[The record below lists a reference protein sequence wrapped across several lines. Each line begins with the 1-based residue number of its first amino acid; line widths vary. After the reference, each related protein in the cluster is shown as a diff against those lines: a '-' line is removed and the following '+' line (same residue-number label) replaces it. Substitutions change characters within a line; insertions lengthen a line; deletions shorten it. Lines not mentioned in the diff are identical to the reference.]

1 MTCPICH
8 RPTSWANNSW
18 RPFCSE
24 RCQLTDLGTWAAE
37 QYRVPG
43 DPLTVEPDRHETDAS
58 GESARTLTSSP
69 LASFGK
75 LAKVTAS
82 FTFD

>member
-1 MTCPICH
+1 MPAMTCPLC
-8 RPTSWANNSW
+8 RNATNWESNPW

-43 DPLTVEPDRHETDAS
+43 PNLTMELPSQDAS
-58 GESARTLTSSP
+58 EADIN
-69 LASFGK
+69 FGRPDSDLPK
-75 LAKVTAS
+75 KPRVG
-82 FTFD
+82 

>member
-1 MTCPICH
+1 MLCPLC
-8 RPTSWANNSW
+8 RQPTTWDGNCW

-43 DPLTVEPDRHETDAS
+43 PNLTMELPSEDTRETDAQIDQQ
-58 GESARTLTSSP
+58 GI
-69 LASFGK
+69 
-75 LAKVTAS
+75 
-82 FTFD
+82 D

>member
-8 RPTSWANNSW
+8 RPTSWAKNSW

-37 QYRVPG
+37 QYRFPG
-43 DPLTVEPDRHETDAS
+43 EPLTVEPDRHDTD
-58 GESARTLTSSP
+58 T
-69 LASFGK
+69 
-75 LAKVTAS
+75 
-82 FTFD
+82 